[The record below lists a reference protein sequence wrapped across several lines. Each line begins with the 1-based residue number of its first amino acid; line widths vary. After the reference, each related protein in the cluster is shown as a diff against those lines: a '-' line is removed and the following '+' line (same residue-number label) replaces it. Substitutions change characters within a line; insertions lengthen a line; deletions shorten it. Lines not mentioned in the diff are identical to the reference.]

1 MRPGR
6 RTHRSIPVIGRYSTK
21 KKKGGCAI
29 RRVGFQMVR
38 NLGTLERDELSG
50 VLHNILFP
58 THTSPFTFQ

>member
-6 RTHRSIPVIGRYSTK
+6 RTHRSIPVIDRYSTGGK
-21 KKKGGCAI
+21 KGCAI
-29 RRVGFQMVR
+29 RRVGFQTVR

-50 VLHNILFP
+50 VLHIILFP